1 MNDSTSAGRAAEVVR
16 HLRHLADAAPPGQA
30 LPGVRQLCKDLGA
43 SPVTVGRAVSELVA
57 QGVLVSSPGR
67 GTFVAPRRT
76 RSAGDTSWQ
85 PVALP
90 PARVDHADVA
100 ALDPATSMTTASP
113 ADGGRAGRA
122 SSAGPTTTV
131 LSSGYLSAD
140 LQPRRALQAAT
151 ARTARRSSV
160 WAAAPS
166 AGLPELREL
175 FAAQVG
181 LGAGDVLVTSGS
193 QPALTSIFR
202 TLASPGDAVA
212 VENPTYPGAL
222 AAVRA
227 AGLRPVPVPTDPS
240 GVRPDLLDS
249 VLERTGARLAYL
261 QTHVSNPSGASLAL
275 DRRQQVLAVAA
286 RRRALVV
293 DDDWARHLALD
304 RPSPPPLVQDDAD
317 GHVVHVSSLA
327 KPVAPSLRVGFVA
340 ARGPVLARLQ
350 TARTSDELFTSRLLQ
365 EVAVELLASPDW
377 TRHLRQL
384 SRALVARRDHLLALL
399 AHLWPASDTPVH
411 RPQAGHHLW
420 VPCPPGTTSQQ
431 VTAAARE
438 VGVVVGDGSA
448 SYADEP
454 ASQHVRLSFGA
465 CTEAE
470 ASGAVARLA
479 AALTVP

>member
-1 MNDSTSAGRAAEVVR
+1 MNHSTSAGRSAEVAR
-16 HLRHLADAAPPGQA
+16 HLRHLADAAPVGQA
-30 LPGVRQLCKDLGA
+30 LPGVRQLCRDLGA

-76 RSAGDTSWQ
+76 RSSGDTSWQ

-100 ALDPATSMTTASP
+100 ALDPATSTTTAP
-113 ADGGRAGRA
+113 ASTTGDPA
-122 SSAGPTTTV
+122 TTV

-140 LQPRRALQAAT
+140 LQPRQALQAAT
-151 ARTARRSSV
+151 ARTARRASV

-175 FAAQVG
+175 FATQVG
-181 LGAGDVLVTSGS
+181 LAAGDVLVTSGS

-227 AGLRPVPVPTDPS
+227 AGLRPVPVPTDAS
-240 GVRPDLLDS
+240 GVRTDLLDS
-249 VLERTGARLAYL
+249 VLDRTGARLAYL
-261 QTHVSNPSGASLAL
+261 QTHVSNPSGASLGS
-275 DRRQQVLAVAA
+275 DRREQVLAVAA

-304 RPSPPPLVQDDAD
+304 QPSAPPLVQDDDD

-327 KPVAPSLRVGFVA
+327 KPVAPSLRVGFIA

-377 TRHLRQL
+377 PRHLRQV
-384 SRALVARRDHLLALL
+384 SRALVARRDHLLDLL
-399 AHLWPASDTPVH
+399 ARHWPASEAPVH

-479 AALTVP
+479 AALV

>member
-1 MNDSTSAGRAAEVVR
+1 MDDDISGGRVTAVVR
-16 HLRHLADAAPPGQA
+16 HLRHLAAAAPPGQA
-30 LPGVRQLCKDLGA
+30 MPGVRQLCKDLGT

-67 GTFVAPRRT
+67 GTFVAPRRP
-76 RSAGDTSWQ
+76 RSAGDPSWQ

-100 ALDPATSMTTASP
+100 ALDPATSATTTATP
-113 ADGGRAGRA
+113 PIAGSA
-122 SSAGPTTTV
+122 SGEASAAGPATVV

-151 ARTARRSSV
+151 ARTARRSAV

-181 LGAGDVLVTSGS
+181 LSAGDVLVTSGS
-193 QPALTSIFR
+193 QPALTSIFH
-202 TLASPGDAVA
+202 TLATPGDAVA

-222 AAVRA
+222 AALRA
-227 AGLRPVPVPTDPS
+227 AGLRPVPVPTDSS
-240 GVRPDLLDS
+240 GVRPDHLES

-261 QTHVSNPSGASLAL
+261 QTHVSNPSGASLTLA
-275 DRRQQVLAVAA
+275 RREQVLAVAA
-286 RRRALVV
+286 RRSALII
-293 DDDWARHLALD
+293 DDDWARHLSLGEPAP
-304 RPSPPPLVQDDAD
+304 PSLVQDDVD

-327 KPVAPSLRVGFVA
+327 KPVAPSLRVGFIA

-365 EVAVELLASPDW
+365 EVAVELLTSPDW
-377 TRHLRQL
+377 PRHLRHL
-384 SRALVARRDHLLALL
+384 SRELVVRRDHLLTLL
-399 AHLWPASDTPVH
+399 ARHWPATEAPLH
-411 RPQAGHHLW
+411 RPTAGHHVW
-420 VPCPPGTTSQQ
+420 VPCPPGTTAQQ
-431 VTAAARE
+431 VTAVARS

-448 SYADEP
+448 SYADEAP
-454 ASQHVRLSFGA
+454 SQHVRLSFGA

-470 ASGAVARLA
+470 ASAAVMRLA
-479 AALTVP
+479 ATLP